1 MIISDHISLAEY
13 SCRCPCHQLPPAL
26 RGGDI
31 PTCYEWFFEDFEDIR
46 REYGKPIPI
55 GSGYRCPAHNQAIG
69 GELISAHLWG
79 LALDLDLPNV
89 KEVED
94 LQLIVEAI
102 HPELRM
108 GIYKD
113 TATFIHIDCIYSVF
127 PPASV
132 DWQKGVRWHK

>member
-1 MIISDHISLAEY
+1 MIISPHISESEY
-13 SCRCPCHQLPPAL
+13 KCRCCGALPPAL

-46 REYGKPIPI
+46 LEYGKPIPI
-55 GSGYRCPAHNQAIG
+55 SSGYRCPAHNQAIG

-79 LALDLDLPNV
+79 LALDLDC
-89 KEVED
+89 KTASEVEE
-94 LQLIVEAI
+94 LRLIVEAI

-113 TATFIHIDCIYSVF
+113 SGTFIHIDCIYHVT
-127 PPASV
+127 PAASS
-132 DWQKGVRWHK
+132 DWVERVRWHK

>member
-1 MIISDHISLAEY
+1 MISPHISKAEY
-13 SCRCPCHQLPPAL
+13 RCKCCGTMPPAFK
-26 RGGDI
+26 GSEM
-31 PTCYEWFFEDFEDIR
+31 PNCYEWFFEDFEDIR
-46 REYGKPIPI
+46 LEYGKPIPI
-55 GSGYRCPAHNQAIG
+55 SSGYRCPVHNQIIG

-79 LALDLDLPNV
+79 LALDLDCASI

-94 LQLIVEAI
+94 LQLVVEAI

-113 TATFIHIDCIYSVF
+113 TGTFIHIDSIYSVF

>member
-1 MIISDHISLAEY
+1 MIISQHISESEY
-13 SCRCPCHQLPPAL
+13 RCRCCSALPPAL

-94 LQLIVEAI
+94 LQLIVDAI

-108 GIYKD
+108 GIYRDKG
-113 TATFIHIDCIYSVF
+113 TFIHLDVAYHITPI
-127 PPASV
+127 ASDAWV
-132 DWQKGVRWHK
+132 ERKRWIG